1 MNNSLGM
8 SIYSPFRCVR
18 RTGCCTH
25 ACDTRLAQPAAP
37 TDVHRCRVRSRVEK
51 GRRPREH
58 LLIRLHAGDEPL
70 QRAVADVV
78 GDVAVVPLVPRARR
92 RRRRRRGAAV
102 HLRSLPEADL
112 AQDEQ
117 QRGGQ
122 LLGQAPR
129 LYGASPDDGLKLA
142 DGSQPTHPLPEA
154 RRRVPLR
161 EIAQDVLHLQDASQT
176 RHPRVMDMEH
186 APIAQDVL
194 HQLGA
199 RAARVDQ
206 AGVAAPRPS
215 AQRAQRP
222 VEAVAVG
229 RPPAPR
235 PRELLRRAPGP
246 PEIWEARL

>member
-1 MNNSLGM
+1 MLPSYLL
-8 SIYSPFRCVR
+8 CLV
-18 RTGCCTH
+18 
-25 ACDTRLAQPAAP
+25 PAAAAAEEP
-37 TDVHRCRVRSRVEK
+37 QYTFALS
-51 GRRPREH
+51 RRPTWRRMSSNEAGSCSA
-58 LLIRLHAGDEPL
+58 RPHA
-70 QRAVADVV
+70 
-78 GDVAVVPLVPRARR
+78 
-92 RRRRRRGAAV
+92 
-102 HLRSLPEADL
+102 
-112 AQDEQ
+112 
-117 QRGGQ
+117 
-122 LLGQAPR
+122 
-129 LYGASPDDGLKLA
+129 YGASPDDGLKLA
-142 DGSQPTHPLPEA
+142 DKSQATDPLSEA

-186 APIAQDVL
+186 AQDAL

-235 PRELLRRAPGP
+235 PRELLRRVPGP

>member
-1 MNNSLGM
+1 MCSAH
-8 SIYSPFRCVR
+8 C
-18 RTGCCTH
+18 CCTH

-129 LYGASPDDGLKLA
+129 LYGATT
-142 DGSQPTHPLPEA
+142 GSSLRTGPRRRILCLRHGAVSRCARLRRMCSTYRTRHRRVTHVSWTWNTGRAPPA
-154 RRRVPLR
+154 RRESGP
-161 EIAQDVLHLQDASQT
+161 
-176 RHPRVMDMEH
+176 
-186 APIAQDVL
+186 
-194 HQLGA
+194 G
-199 RAARVDQ
+199 
-206 AGVAAPRPS
+206 RPS
-215 AQRAQRP
+215 RGGCTTPVRSARTAAGRSRSRRPSSSSPPSRAS
-222 VEAVAVG
+222 
-229 RPPAPR
+229 PAC
-235 PRELLRRAPGP
+235 
-246 PEIWEARL
+246 ARTT